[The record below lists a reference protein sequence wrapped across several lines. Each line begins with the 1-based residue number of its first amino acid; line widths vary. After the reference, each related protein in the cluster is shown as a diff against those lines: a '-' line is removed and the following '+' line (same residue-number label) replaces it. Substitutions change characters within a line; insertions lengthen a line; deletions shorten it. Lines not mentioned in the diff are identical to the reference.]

1 MDIKKLNIGF
11 YSEGKYFIDSND
23 VVHSSDIFLTFFQKI
38 FKERKINLI
47 GRLSTKKFNP
57 SHYLDNNWSLIPLTF
72 YNSIFKLLLV
82 FPCYILKNI
91 KKINFF
97 IENVDVLFI
106 SPSGPLSV
114 FILNK
119 IKIKNKKVVLFI
131 RQDTRKLISIKNNNN
146 FVAKILANLIET
158 YIEKFVQNYSNA
170 TVFTFGGEIY
180 KRYLGLSSSTFS
192 IADSRYNNSDIL
204 SINDIK
210 DKSYTKL
217 KLLYVGR
224 LAPGK
229 GLEFL
234 IKCLSKINH
243 FEFTLTVVGDG
254 IIKEDLIQLVKKHN
268 LTNKIK
274 FKGYIHFSKNLLNEY
289 SSHDIFIMP
298 SFSEGLPQVVFE
310 AMSRGIVVVATN
322 VGGIPDQIQNKVNGF
337 LFDPGEE
344 NQLLKI
350 LNEIVLNQMNLIEI
364 RKNALAVAEKYS
376 FQSQRDFIIK
386 KINLK

>member
-1 MDIKKLNIGF
+1 MSKSKIGF
-11 YSEGKYFIDSND
+11 FNEGKYLKNSKGL
-23 VVHSSDIFLTFFQKI
+23 VSSSDIFTVFFQKLFSNKSI
-38 FKERKINLI
+38 KTI
-47 GRLSTKKFNP
+47 GRLSSSQFSPKYT
-57 SHYLDNNWSLIPLTF
+57 LDTSSDFTPLTD
-72 YNSIFKLLLV
+72 YKSISRLLLV
-82 FPCYILKNI
+82 FPFYFIKNRKTINKFIKNI
-91 KKINFF
+91 
-97 IENVDVLFI
+97 DVLFI
-106 SPSGPLSV
+106 SASGPLS
-114 FILNK
+114 ILMLYK
-119 IKIKNKKVVLFI
+119 IRRNNKKVFIFI
-131 RQDTRKLISIKNNNN
+131 RQNTRKLISVKHNNN
-146 FVAKILANLIET
+146 FLARIISNWIET

-170 TVFTFGGEIY
+170 TVFAFGGEIY
-180 KRYLGLSSSTFS
+180 KRYLELSSSTFS

-268 LTNKIK
+268 LSSKIK
-274 FKGYIHFSKNLLNEY
+274 FRGFIDFSQNLLNEY

-310 AMSRGIVVVATN
+310 AMSRGVVVVATN

>member
-1 MDIKKLNIGF
+1 MSKSKIGF
-11 YSEGKYFIDSND
+11 FNEGKYLKNSKGL
-23 VVHSSDIFLTFFQKI
+23 VSSSDIFTVFFQKLFSNKSI
-38 FKERKINLI
+38 KTI
-47 GRLSTKKFNP
+47 GRLSSSQFSPKYT
-57 SHYLDNNWSLIPLTF
+57 LDTSSDFTPLTD
-72 YNSIFKLLLV
+72 YKSISRLLLV
-82 FPCYILKNI
+82 FPFYFIKNRKTINKFIKNI
-91 KKINFF
+91 
-97 IENVDVLFI
+97 DVLFI
-106 SPSGPLSV
+106 SASGPLS
-114 FILNK
+114 ILMLYK
-119 IKIKNKKVVLFI
+119 IRRNNKKVFIFI
-131 RQDTRKLISIKNNNN
+131 RQNTRKLISVKHNNN
-146 FVAKILANLIET
+146 FLARIISNWIET

-170 TVFTFGGEIY
+170 TVFAFGGEIY
-180 KRYLGLSSSTFS
+180 KRYLELSSSTFS

-254 IIKEDLIQLVKKHN
+254 TIKEDLIQLVKNLN

-310 AMSRGIVVVATN
+310 AMSRGIIVVASN
-322 VGGIPDQIQNKVNGF
+322 VGGIPDQIENNINGF

-364 RKNALAVAEKYS
+364 RKNALTVAEKYS

>member
-1 MDIKKLNIGF
+1 MVNKKLDIGF
-11 YSEGKYFIDSND
+11 YNEGKFFIDSND
-23 VVHSSDIFLTFFQKI
+23 IVYSSDIFLTFFQKI
-38 FKERKINLI
+38 FKNRKINVI
-47 GRLSTKKFNP
+47 GRLSSNKFNP
-57 SHYLDNNWSLIPLTF
+57 SHCLDNNWSLTPLT
-72 YNSIFKLLLV
+72 YYKSIFKLLLV
-82 FPCYILKNI
+82 FP
-91 KKINFF
+91 FF
-97 IENVDVLFI
+97 IFKNNKRINSFTENIDILFI

-114 FILNK
+114 FMLKK
-119 IKIKNKKVVLFI
+119 IRKKNKKVVLFI

-146 FVAKILANLIET
+146 FAARILANLIET
-158 YIEKFVQNYSNA
+158 YIEKFVQNYSKA

-192 IADSRYNNSDIL
+192 IADSRYNISDIL
-204 SINDIK
+204 NTNDLK

-254 IIKEDLIQLVKKHN
+254 TIKEDLIQLVKNLN

-310 AMSRGIVVVATN
+310 AMSRGIIVVASN
-322 VGGIPDQIQNKVNGF
+322 VGGIPDQI
-337 LFDPGEE
+337 
-344 NQLLKI
+344 
-350 LNEIVLNQMNLIEI
+350 EI
-364 RKNALAVAEKYS
+364 RKNELTVAEKYS

>member
-1 MDIKKLNIGF
+1 MSKSKIGF
-11 YSEGKYFIDSND
+11 FNEGKYLKNSKGL
-23 VVHSSDIFLTFFQKI
+23 VSSSDIFTVFFQKLFSNKSI
-38 FKERKINLI
+38 KTI
-47 GRLSTKKFNP
+47 GRLSSSQFSPKYT
-57 SHYLDNNWSLIPLTF
+57 LDTSSDFTPLTD
-72 YNSIFKLLLV
+72 YKSISRLLLV
-82 FPCYILKNI
+82 FPFYFIKNRKTINKFIKNI
-91 KKINFF
+91 
-97 IENVDVLFI
+97 DVLFI
-106 SPSGPLSV
+106 SASGPLS
-114 FILNK
+114 ILMLYK
-119 IKIKNKKVVLFI
+119 IRRNNKKVFIFI
-131 RQDTRKLISIKNNNN
+131 RQNTRKLISVKHNNN
-146 FVAKILANLIET
+146 FLARIISNWIET

-170 TVFTFGGEIY
+170 TVFAFGGEIY
-180 KRYLGLSSSTFS
+180 KRYLELSSSTFS

-268 LTNKIK
+268 LSSKIK
-274 FKGYIHFSKNLLNEY
+274 FRGFIDFSQNLLNEY

-310 AMSRGIVVVATN
+310 AMARGAIVVATK

-337 LFDPGEE
+337 LFNPGEE

-350 LNEIVLNQMNLIEI
+350 LNKIVLKQINLIQI

-376 FQSQRDFIIK
+376 FQNQK
-386 KINLK
+386 E

>member
-1 MDIKKLNIGF
+1 MIKKNKIGF
-11 YSEGKYFIDSND
+11 YNEGKYFIDAND

-38 FKERKINLI
+38 FKDRKIYVI
-47 GRLSTKKFNP
+47 GRLCTKKFNP
-57 SHYLDNNWSLIPLTF
+57 SHYLNDNWLLTPLTF

-82 FPCYILKNI
+82 FPLYILKNE
-91 KKINFF
+91 KKINLF
-97 IENVDVLFI
+97 IENIDILFI

-119 IKIKNKKVVLFI
+119 AKFKNKKVILFV
-131 RQDTRKLISIKNNNN
+131 RQDTRKLISIKNNYN
-146 FVAKILANLIET
+146 FVAKIFANLIET
-158 YIEKFVQNYSNA
+158 YIEKFVENYANA
-170 TVFTFGGEIY
+170 TVFTFGGEIN

-192 IADSRYNNSDIL
+192 IADSRYNSSDII

-210 DKSYTKL
+210 EKSYTKL
-217 KLLYVGR
+217 KFLYVGR

-229 GLEFL
+229 GLVFL

-243 FEFTLTVVGDG
+243 FEFTLTIVGDG
-254 IIKEDLIQLVKKHN
+254 IMKEDLIQLVKKHN
-268 LTNKIK
+268 LIDKIK
-274 FKGYIHFSKNLLNEY
+274 FKGYIHFSENLLNEY

-337 LFDPGEE
+337 LFEPGEE

-350 LNEIVLNQMNLIEI
+350 LNEIVLNKINLIEI
-364 RKNALAVAEKYS
+364 RKNALVVAEKYS

-386 KINLK
+386 KVNLQ